1 VEHQVVWTTE
11 ALTAWFPELS
21 RIDVEPVVID
31 GPNGDVD
38 ARVYRSPDPVAVL
51 VWVHGGAF
59 AFGDLDMPE
68 AHWVSLALAARGITT
83 LSVEYRK
90 SIGGVHHPVPGDDVL
105 AAWRW
110 ADANR
115 ALIAFDGAALH
126 LGGASAGG
134 CLTAATAK
142 RLRDADEV
150 PPASL
155 VLVYPVAHAVLPEP
169 SDELRATLAQAPPEA
184 VMFDDASTLSV
195 ALNYV
200 GDERAFGDP
209 YAFPANGDHTGM
221 PATLIVNA
229 EYDRLRASGEAFGA
243 ALGASGV
250 DVQVVTEPGTAHGH
264 INEPALAEAHRTVD
278 RMAAWIKARS

>member
-1 VEHQVVWTTE
+1 VEDQLVWTTE
-11 ALTAWFPELS
+11 TLVAAFPALGD
-21 RIDVEPVVID
+21 IDVEPLVIG
-31 GPNGDVD
+31 GPHGDVD
-38 ARVYRSPDPVAVL
+38 ARIYRSPDPEAVL

-68 AHWVSLALAARGITT
+68 AHWVSLALAARRITT
-83 LSVEYRK
+83 ISVEYRK

-115 ALIAFDGAALH
+115 ALIAYDGAALH

-142 RLRDADEV
+142 RVRDGGGRL
-150 PPASL
+150 PASL

-250 DVQVVTEPGTAHGH
+250 DVQVVTETGTPHGH
-264 INEPALAEAHRTVD
+264 INDPSLPEAHRSID
-278 RMAAWIKARS
+278 RIAEWITAHS